1 MLLISVSSLKS
12 FKTISTHLN
21 FKYRNLKKNPK
32 NPKTL
37 PPQIESAPRV
47 LLQSSHQL
55 LHHAALSWATHLHE
69 TPLRRYEWADPAG
82 LRPALRWGKRSAL
95 KEQCAQTWMKRLSC
109 VVTGDSGLEPLSC
122 RSPLFFWNR
131 LPLDV
136 KEASST
142 AAFKS
147 RLYSVFLSG
156 LVCFIIAPFCVFI
169 SIF

>member
-12 FKTISTHLN
+12 FITISTQLN
-21 FKYRNLKKNPK
+21 FKYRNLKKK
-32 NPKTL
+32 TTKKTL
-37 PPQIESAPRV
+37 PPKIESAPRV

-55 LHHAALSWATHLHE
+55 LHHVALSWATHLRE
-69 TPLRRYEWADPAG
+69 TPSRRYEWADPAG

-95 KEQCAQTWMKRLSC
+95 KEQCAQNWMKRLSC
-109 VVTGDSGLEPLSC
+109 MVTGDSGLEP
-122 RSPLFFWNR
+122 FFWNR
-131 LPLDV
+131 LQVDV

-169 SIF
+169 SNF

>member
-21 FKYRNLKKNPK
+21 FKYRNLKKNQ
-32 NPKTL
+32 KTL
-37 PPQIESAPRV
+37 PPRIESAPQV

-55 LHHAALSWATHLHE
+55 LHHVALSWATHLHE

-95 KEQCAQTWMKRLSC
+95 KEQCAQTWMKRYLVWWRATRALSLYPA
-109 VVTGDSGLEPLSC
+109 GP
-122 RSPLFFWNR
+122 PFFSWNR

-136 KEASST
+136 KQASST
-142 AAFKS
+142 SAFKS

-169 SIF
+169 SNF